1 MGATFLQGDDDY
13 LPTLQ
18 PPAQAKHFNLPTMPV
33 QRGDASNS
41 TLSDDGYSTTK
52 DPPGINIED
61 LNLPKSIVTRLAKGV
76 LPANTQIQSNAM
88 IGLTKSATL
97 FVNYIASQANERA
110 AIANRKTVSINDVFS
125 ALDDSEF
132 SMWRSR
138 LEAELQSKSLIK
150 DESSPLSYTINS
162 TPQTKLPY
170 LEYNENIG
178 QRKEKIKPKE
188 AEGVPASKKIKQD
201 KSSPSPSAQN
211 VFTHQ
216 NATHKNGQNEN
227 ENNKETVDSD
237 TEEDLLVEE
246 EEEEEGEEE
255 GEENREDITKE
266 GEEMLDEDEEV
277 HMQIIDEALDNGEDS
292 S

>member
-1 MGATFLQGDDDY
+1 MIIIYRPANLQHEPG
-13 LPTLQ
+13 TS
-18 PPAQAKHFNLPTMPV
+18 NLSTMPI

-110 AIANRKTVSINDVFS
+110 AIASRKTVSINDVFS
-125 ALDDSEF
+125 ALEDSEF
-132 SMWRSR
+132 SMWRPR
-138 LEAELQSKSLIK
+138 LEAELQK
-150 DESSPLSYTINS
+150 
-162 TPQTKLPY
+162 
-170 LEYNENIG
+170 YNENIG
-178 QRKEKIKPKE
+178 QRKEKIKSKE
-188 AEGVPASKKIKQD
+188 TEGVPVPKKIKRD
-201 KSSPSPSAQN
+201 KSSPSPSGQN

-216 NATHKNGQNEN
+216 NETDKNGQNEN

-237 TEEDLLVEE
+237 MEEDLLVEE
-246 EEEEEGEEE
+246 EEEEEGGEE
-255 GEENREDITKE
+255 GEDIAKDE
-266 GEEMLDEDEEV
+266 EEMQEEDEQV

>member
-138 LEAELQSKSLIK
+138 LEAELQK
-150 DESSPLSYTINS
+150 
-162 TPQTKLPY
+162 
-170 LEYNENIG
+170 YNENIG